1 MAIRSKDEILEQ
13 IQVRFGEDTS
23 DETISF
29 LEDVTDTFT
38 DLETRASGDGVDWKA
53 KYEENDNEWRQKYR
67 DRFFSPEL
75 NDNAGDT
82 VIDTD
87 LDDTEPPKTFD
98 DLFSVDG

>member
-1 MAIRSKDEILEQ
+1 MAIKSKDEILEQ
-13 IQVRFGEDTS
+13 IQARFGEDTS

-67 DRFFSPEL
+67 DRFFSPEV
-75 NDNAGDT
+75 NDNEGDT
-82 VIDTD
+82 VVDTN
-87 LDDTEPPKTFD
+87 LDDSEPPKTFD

>member
-67 DRFFSPEL
+67 DRFFSPEV
-75 NDNAGDT
+75 NDNEGDA
-82 VIDTD
+82 VVDTN
-87 LDDTEPPKTFD
+87 LDDSEPPKTFD

>member
-1 MAIRSKDEILEQ
+1 MAIKSKDEILEQ
-13 IQVRFGEDTS
+13 IQERFGEDTS

-67 DRFFSPEL
+67 DRFFSPEV
-75 NDNAGDT
+75 NDNEGDT
-82 VIDTD
+82 VVDTN
-87 LDDTEPPKTFD
+87 LDDNEPPKTFD

>member
-1 MAIRSKDEILEQ
+1 MAIKSKDEILEQ
-13 IQVRFGEDTS
+13 IQERFGEDTS

-67 DRFFSPEL
+67 DRFFSPEV
-75 NDNAGDT
+75 NDNEGDT
-82 VIDTD
+82 VVDTN
-87 LDDTEPPKTFD
+87 LDDSEPPKTFD

>member
-1 MAIRSKDEILEQ
+1 MAIKSKDEILEQ

-53 KYEENDNEWRQKYR
+53 KYEQNDKDWRQRYH
-67 DRFFSPEL
+67 DRFFSPEVS
-75 NDNAGDT
+75 DNEGDT
-82 VIDTD
+82 VVDTN
-87 LDDTEPPKTFD
+87 LDDIDPPKTFD

>member
-23 DETISF
+23 DEVISF

-67 DRFFSPEL
+67 DRFFSPEV
-75 NDNAGDT
+75 NDNEGDDT
-82 VIDTD
+82 IDTN
-87 LDDTEPPKTFD
+87 LDDIEKPKTFD

>member
-1 MAIRSKDEILEQ
+1 MAIKSKDEILEQ
-13 IQVRFGEDTS
+13 IQARFGEDTS

-53 KYEENDNEWRQKYR
+53 KYEENDNVWRQKYR
-67 DRFFSPEL
+67 DRFFSPEV
-75 NDNAGDT
+75 NDNGGDT
-82 VIDTD
+82 VVETD

-98 DLFSVDG
+98 DLFSVNG

>member
-13 IQVRFGEDTS
+13 IQSRFGEDTS

-38 DLETRASGDGVDWKA
+38 DLETRASGDGEDWKA
-53 KYEENDNEWRQKYR
+53 KYEENDREWRQKYR
-67 DRFFSPEL
+67 DRFFSPEV
-75 NDNAGDT
+75 NDNVGDT

-87 LDDTEPPKTFD
+87 LEDDEPPKTYE
-98 DLFSVDG
+98 DLFSVEG

>member
-1 MAIRSKDEILEQ
+1 MAIKSKEEILEQ
-13 IQVRFGEDTS
+13 IQSRFGEDTS

-38 DLETRASGDGVDWKA
+38 DLETRASCDGVDWKA

-67 DRFFSPEL
+67 DRFFSPEVT
-75 NDNAGDT
+75 DNEGDT
-82 VIDTD
+82 VVDTN
-87 LDDTEPPKTFD
+87 LDDNEPPKTFD